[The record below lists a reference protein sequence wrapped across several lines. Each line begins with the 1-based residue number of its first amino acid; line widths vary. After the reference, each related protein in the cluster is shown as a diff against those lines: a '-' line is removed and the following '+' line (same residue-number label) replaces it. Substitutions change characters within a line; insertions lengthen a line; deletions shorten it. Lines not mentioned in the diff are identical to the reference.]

1 MKTDD
6 LIALL
11 ARQPDALPR
20 PPLRRDW
27 ILASLVG
34 LAAAFAVM
42 AAVLGVRPDLDAASA
57 SPLFWQ
63 KVLALALLAAFSGW
77 AAFRSGMPGRGLG
90 PGRSVR
96 WAVPAWLLV
105 ATAFTVWAAPTGGAW
120 ALFISPTIL
129 VCLSMIPLLAV
140 IPALALGWA
149 LKRAAPTEPA
159 QAARAIGWAA
169 GGIGA
174 FVYAFHC
181 QADQPAYVLVWY
193 GAAVAITVVL
203 VQAIASR
210 WLRW

>member
-1 MKTDD
+1 MKTED

-11 ARQPDALPR
+11 ARQPDAMPR
-20 PPLRRDW
+20 PQLRRDW

-42 AAVLGVRPDLDAASA
+42 AAVLGIRPDIGAVS
-57 SPLFWQ
+57 SNPLFWQ
-63 KVLALALLAAFSGW
+63 KVSALALLAGFSGW

-96 WAVPAWLLV
+96 WAVPAWLSV
-105 ATAFTVWAAPTGGAW
+105 ATAFTLWAAPAGGGW
-120 ALFISPTIL
+120 ALFLSPTIL
-129 VCLSMIPLLAV
+129 VCLTMIPVLAMA
-140 IPALALGWA
+140 PALALGWT
-149 LKRAAPTEPA
+149 LRRAAPTEPA
-159 QAARAIGWAA
+159 QAARALGWAA

-181 QADQPAYVLVWY
+181 QADQPGYVLVWY
-193 GAAVAITVVL
+193 GAAVVITVVL